1 MGNPVLYTLIG
12 ILLTF
17 AIFMANVIYR
27 TGHLSARVEEL
38 ERWRIDIRK
47 DMHEISDKLETMTTA
62 LQHLTTVIEER
73 TERRL
78 HVRETPFTATRK
90 D

>member
-1 MGNPVLYTLIG
+1 MKKVGNAALYTLIG
-12 ILLTF
+12 TLLTF

-47 DMHEISDKLETMTTA
+47 DMHEISDKLEDVTTA
-62 LQHLTTVIEER
+62 LRHLTTLIEER
-73 TERRL
+73 TDRRL
-78 HVRETPFTATRK
+78 VAREK
-90 D
+90 DN

>member
-1 MGNPVLYTLIG
+1 MKKVGNAALYTLIG

-47 DMHEISDKLETMTTA
+47 DMHEISDKLEDVTTA
-62 LQHLTTVIEER
+62 LRHLTTLIEER
-73 TERRL
+73 TDRRL
-78 HVRETPFTATRK
+78 VAREK
-90 D
+90 DN